1 MKMNTIPLDLL
12 IDCSL
17 DVALFVWL
25 ESEHPEILVWLLEE
39 QYMEETNTETLI
51 RKLKK
56 LIKMENQGY

>member
-1 MKMNTIPLDLL
+1 MNTIPLDLL

-17 DVALFVWL
+17 DVALFAWL
-25 ESEHPEILVWLLEE
+25 EKEHPEISVWLLEE

-56 LIKMENQGY
+56 LIKMENQGH